1 MKDKI
6 AVQLYSVRKEFEKD
20 CEGTIR
26 KLKEI
31 GFNAV
36 QVDGMRGNDP
46 KVVAEL
52 LKKYDMKVIG
62 LHIKH
67 DRFFDDLDGI
77 IEEAYLFDCKTIYDK
92 YIEDED
98 QNEDGY
104 RNTKKVLID
113 AAQKLSNLGFR
124 VGLHNPEYDFNN
136 EVDGRVVMDYITD
149 PVNGISVYAEADT
162 YWITVAG
169 KDPVEFIK
177 RYSGRTPII
186 HMKDIDT
193 SLDLNDMDNNLR
205 EVGCGDVDFESIIR
219 WGEKNGV
226 EYYCIEQDSSKIGM
240 FESLKI
246 GLENLTKICDKLK

>member
-1 MKDKI
+1 MKEKI
-6 AVQLYSVRKEFEKD
+6 AVQLYSVRKDFEKD
-20 CEGTIR
+20 CEGTIK

-52 LKKYDMKVIG
+52 LKKYDMKVVG

-67 DRFFDDLDGI
+67 DRFLNDLDGI
-77 IEEAYLFDCKTIYDK
+77 VEEAYLFGCKTIYDK

-98 QNEDGY
+98 QNKEGY
-104 RNTKKVLID
+104 IKTKKALID
-113 AAQKLSNLGFR
+113 AARKLGSLGFR

-136 EVDGRVVMDYITD
+136 EIDGRVVMDYITD
-149 PVNGISVYAEADT
+149 PVDGTCIYAEPDT

-177 RYSGRTPII
+177 RYSGRSPII
-186 HMKDIDT
+186 HMKDINT
-193 SLDLNDMDNNLR
+193 SIDLNDMDNNLV
-205 EVGCGDVDFESIIR
+205 ELGSGDVDFESIVR
-219 WGEKNGV
+219 WGEDNGV

-246 GLENLTKICDKLK
+246 ALENLTKIFENLK

>member
-1 MKDKI
+1 MKNKI
-6 AVQLYSVRKEFEKD
+6 AVQLYSVRKDFEKD
-20 CEGTIR
+20 CEGTIK

-52 LKKYDMKVIG
+52 LKKYEMKVVG

-67 DRFFDDLDGI
+67 DRFFNDLDGI
-77 IEEAYLFDCKTIYDK
+77 VEEAYLFGCKTIYDK
-92 YIEDED
+92 YIEDEE
-98 QNEDGY
+98 QNEEGY
-104 RNTKKVLID
+104 RNTKTVLVD
-113 AAQKLSNLGFR
+113 AAKKLSDLGFR

-136 EVDGRVVMDYITD
+136 KIDGRVVMDYITD

-162 YWITVAG
+162 YWMTVAG
-169 KDPVEFIK
+169 ENPVEFIK

-186 HMKDIDT
+186 HMKDINT
-193 SLDLNDMDNNLR
+193 SIDLMDMENNLT

-219 WGEKNGV
+219 WGEENGV
-226 EYYCIEQDSSKIGM
+226 EYYCIEQDTSKIGM
-240 FESLKI
+240 FDSLKI
-246 GLENLTKICDKLK
+246 GLDNLTKICDNLK